1 MKAIVRVEPVIWFL
15 FGLGFFAGALV
26 MPAWILVVTLAG
38 PLGMAPDGAL
48 AFERVHGLAASGVG
62 RVFLFGVISVL
73 LWHAAN
79 HLRHF
84 NLDFAGR
91 ARDRWLAPL
100 LYGGALV
107 LTVVALVAVVRL

>member
-26 MPAWILVVTLAG
+26 MPAWILVVALAG

-48 AFERVHGLAASGVG
+48 AYERAHALAANPLG

-84 NLDFAGR
+84 NLDFGGHGR
-91 ARDRWLAPL
+91 DQWLAPL

-107 LTVVALVAVVRL
+107 LTVLALYAVVRL